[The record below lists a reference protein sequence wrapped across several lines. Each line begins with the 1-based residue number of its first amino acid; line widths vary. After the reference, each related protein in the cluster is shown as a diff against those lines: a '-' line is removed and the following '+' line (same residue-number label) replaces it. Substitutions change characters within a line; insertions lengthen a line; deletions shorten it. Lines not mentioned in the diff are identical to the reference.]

1 MNAATNASTELGD
14 GTQRHGWSTGWVPG
28 HWPGRHVRWGRMRM
42 ERLENGDQTMYVQVA
57 RQTRCDGTSLTLVDL
72 APSTVYLADQ
82 PTAALGHL
90 PTGQFLDDW
99 YSESAGAATRT
110 VPAVLSLLDADRVPG
125 GDIPTTSG
133 ASVLFIRPFTRPASL
148 MSPARTR
155 H

>member
-1 MNAATNASTELGD
+1 
-14 GTQRHGWSTGWVPG
+14 
-28 HWPGRHVRWGRMRM
+28 M

-125 GDIPTTSG
+125 GDIPATSG

-155 H
+155 HGRPTMGPHCRS